1 MGDRNDAVGAAGL
14 AALPR
19 DPAAATAADGLLQ
32 NALIAGRA
40 VVPSAGIVTGRLLA
54 IAGNGCRPLVSYAG
68 QPGSAALPARTTV
81 DLYAPH
87 IGAAVLLTFDQ
98 GDARLPIVIG
108 VLREGA
114 GWPLADSPGMVE
126 VSADG
131 ERMIVGAREQLVLRC
146 GKASIT
152 LARDGTITIDG
163 IEVTSRAAG
172 TNRVRGGSVQLN

>member
-19 DPAAATAADGLLQ
+19 DPAPATAADGLLH
-32 NALIAGRA
+32 ALIAGRA